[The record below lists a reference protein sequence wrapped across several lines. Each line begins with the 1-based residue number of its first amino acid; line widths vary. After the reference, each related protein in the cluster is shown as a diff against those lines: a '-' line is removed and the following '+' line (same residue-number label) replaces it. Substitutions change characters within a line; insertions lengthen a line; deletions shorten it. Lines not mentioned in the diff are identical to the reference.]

1 MLTDRGWAALGV
13 GTALGLLWI
22 LLGEVELFAAGVVVL
37 SVLVAAVVLTR
48 RSRPEVS
55 VVRRLTPSLVH
66 EGDRAAVDVVITNR
80 SRRRLTNAT
89 FSDEVGSLGRAV
101 FEAGIIAGGQ
111 AADAIAPADR
121 SPFEDVRWLGVLRT
135 ADALQMYHRQKTAA
149 DAEYQI
155 LCRPR
160 GVYPVG
166 PVTATVSDPLRLST
180 VSARVDAFDRLI
192 VYPEVEDL
200 VGFPMT
206 RGRDPAMQASRPE
219 FSRRG
224 GEDFYTLREY
234 VQGDDLRRVHWPSS
248 ARRDELM
255 IRQLETPWQS
265 RALLILDVRMNAYE
279 SHECFEKAVR
289 GAASMVR
296 HLGRE
301 GFDAD
306 VWAGGSG
313 ATPVAQY
320 STVMETLAVVDREDR
335 LDIRAVGARLKAVG
349 RGGALI
355 LVTGVP
361 DSDLLE
367 VQRLMAREYRTTVV
381 LSATET
387 SSSGEIAFQ
396 RAGAV
401 TVNVTPTGSWA
412 EAWTKATQK
421 SWSSVSSG

>member
-13 GTALGLLWI
+13 GTALGVLWV
-22 LLGEVELFAAGVVVL
+22 LLGEVELFAAAVVV
-37 SVLVAAVVLTR
+37 AVVILAALLLTR
-48 RSRPEVS
+48 FSQPDVS
-55 VVRRLTPSLVH
+55 IVRRLSPNLVH

-80 SRRRLTNAT
+80 SRRRLTNAS
-89 FSDEVGSLGRAV
+89 FADEVGALGRAV
-101 FEAGIIAGGQ
+101 FEAG
-111 AADAIAPADR
+111 AIA
-121 SPFEDVRWLGVLRT
+121 SG
-135 ADALQMYHRQKTAA
+135 QAA

-166 PVTATVSDPLRLST
+166 PVTATVTDPLRLART
-180 VSARVDAFDRLI
+180 SASVDAIDRLI

-200 VGFPMT
+200 IGFPMT

-248 ARRDELM
+248 AKRDELM

-265 RALLILDVRMNAYE
+265 RALLILDVRMQAYE

-296 HLGRE
+296 HLARE

-306 VWAGGSG
+306 VWAGGTN
-313 ATPVAQY
+313 ATPVTQY
-320 STVMETLAVVDREDR
+320 STVMETLAIVDREER

-367 VQRLMAREYRTTVV
+367 VQRLMSREYRTTVV

-401 TVNVTPTGSWA
+401 TINVTPTGSWA

-421 SWSSVSSG
+421 TWSSVSSG

>member
-1 MLTDRGWAALGV
+1 MLTERGWAGLGV
-13 GTALGLLWI
+13 AAALIVLWI
-22 LLGEVELFAAGVVVL
+22 MLGEIELLAAAVIV
-37 SVLVAAVVLTR
+37 SVALVAAVALTR
-48 RSRPEVS
+48 VSRPDVG
-55 VVRRLTPSLVH
+55 VVRRLSPSLVH
-66 EGDRAAVDVVITNR
+66 EGDRAAVDAVISNHGKR
-80 SRRRLTNAT
+80 PLTNVA
-89 FSDEVGSLGRAV
+89 FVDEVGELGQAI
-101 FEAGIIAGGQ
+101 FEAGSVPPGTSG
-111 AADAIAPADR
+111 
-121 SPFEDVRWLGVLRT
+121 
-135 ADALQMYHRQKTAA
+135 

-166 PVTATVSDPLRLST
+166 PVTATVTDPLRLASAST
-180 VSARVDAFDRLI
+180 VIPAVDRLI

-234 VQGDDLRRVHWPSS
+234 VYGDDLRRVHWPSS
-248 ARRDELM
+248 AKRDELM

-265 RALLILDVRMNAYE
+265 RALVILDLRWNAYE
-279 SHECFEKAVR
+279 SEECFEKAVR

-296 HLGRE
+296 HLATE

-306 VWAGGSG
+306 LWAGGVTS
-313 ATPVAQY
+313 TPISAY
-320 STVMETLAVVDREDR
+320 SAVMEKLAVVEREGR
-335 LDIRAVGARLKAVG
+335 LDIRAVASRLKSVG
-349 RGGALI
+349 RGGALV

-367 VQRLMAREYRTTVV
+367 VQRLMSREYRTTVV
-381 LSATET
+381 LSASET

-401 TVNVTPTGSWA
+401 TVNVTPSESWA
-412 EAWTKATQK
+412 KAWAKVVGKT
-421 SWSSVSSG
+421 WSNASSG

>member
-1 MLTDRGWAALGV
+1 MLTERGWAALGV
-13 GTALGLLWI
+13 AAALVVLWVALGEIELLAGGVIVGTA
-22 LLGEVELFAAGVVVL
+22 V
-37 SVLVAAVVLTR
+37 VAAVILTR
-48 RSRPEVS
+48 IFRPHVG
-55 VVRRLTPSLVH
+55 VVRRLSPSLVH
-66 EGDRAAVDVVITNR
+66 EGDKAAVDAVISNHGTR
-80 SRRRLTNAT
+80 ALTNVT
-89 FSDEVGSLGRAV
+89 FIDDVGELGRAV
-101 FEAGIIAGGQ
+101 FEAGTIRPGAAG
-111 AADAIAPADR
+111 
-121 SPFEDVRWLGVLRT
+121 
-135 ADALQMYHRQKTAA
+135 

-166 PVTATVSDPLRLST
+166 PLTATVTDPLRLAAVST
-180 VSARVDAFDRLI
+180 AVPAIDRLI

-200 VGFPMT
+200 IGFPMT

-234 VQGDDLRRVHWPSS
+234 VYGDDLRRVHWPSS
-248 ARRDELM
+248 AKTDELM

-265 RALLILDVRMNAYE
+265 RALVILDLRWDAYE
-279 SHECFEKAVR
+279 SDACFEKAVR
-289 GAASMVR
+289 GAASMVH
-296 HLGRE
+296 HLARE

-306 VWAGGSG
+306 LWAGGVA
-313 ATPVAQY
+313 ATPISQY
-320 STVMETLAVVDREDR
+320 GAVMEKLAVVDRERR
-335 LDIRAVGARLKAVG
+335 LDIRAVAARLKSVG
-349 RGGALI
+349 RGGALV

-381 LSATET
+381 LTASET

-401 TVNVTPTGSWA
+401 TVNVAPGEPWA
-412 EAWTKATQK
+412 AAWSKVVGRT
-421 SWSSVSSG
+421 WSNASSG

>member
-13 GTALGLLWI
+13 AAALVVLWVS
-22 LLGEVELFAAGVVVL
+22 LGEIELLAGGVVVL
-37 SVLVAAVVLTR
+37 AALVAAVVITR
-48 RSRPEVS
+48 LSTPQVS
-55 VVRRLTPSLVH
+55 VVRRLSPSLVH
-66 EGDRAAVDVVITNR
+66 EGDRAAVDAVITNR
-80 SRRRLTNAT
+80 GTRPLTNVA
-89 FSDEVGSLGRAV
+89 FVDEVGALGRAV
-101 FEAGIIAGGQ
+101 FEAGSIAAGATG
-111 AADAIAPADR
+111 
-121 SPFEDVRWLGVLRT
+121 
-135 ADALQMYHRQKTAA
+135 

-166 PVTATVSDPLRLST
+166 PVTATVTDPLRLSQAAT
-180 VSARVDAFDRLI
+180 VITAVDRLI

-200 VGFPMT
+200 IGFPMT

-219 FSRRG
+219 FSQRG

-234 VQGDDLRRVHWPSS
+234 VVGDDLRRVHWPSS
-248 ARRDELM
+248 AKKDDLM

-265 RALLILDVRMNAYE
+265 RALVILDLRWNAYE
-279 SHECFEKAVR
+279 SEECFEKAVR

-296 HLGRE
+296 HLARE

-306 VWAGGSG
+306 LWAGGIG
-313 ATPVAQY
+313 ATPISQY
-320 STVMETLAVVDREDR
+320 GAAMEKLAIVEREGR
-335 LDIRAVGARLKAVG
+335 VDIRAVAARLKAVG

-355 LVTGVP
+355 LVTGIP

-367 VQRLMAREYRTTVV
+367 VQRMMSREYRTTVV
-381 LSATET
+381 MSASET
-387 SSSGEIAFQ
+387 ASSGEIAFQ

-401 TVNVTPTGSWA
+401 TVNVTPTESWA
-412 EAWTKATQK
+412 EAWAKVVGK